1 MKRTSSQTQAQG
13 SKTRGTAARERV
25 DITSGPPEP
34 YAGKLGARMRDLR
47 LERGLSLASLREA
60 GGLTPSQMSSAE
72 RGRVRVTMGTVVAV
86 ARALDVP
93 PFVLMAFPDEDPLS
107 AVLEEIRQ
115 AYGGDM
121 RRVSAV
127 IEERASARLAK
138 KRAGR
143 GGATKRSGHE

>member
-1 MKRTSSQTQAQG
+1 MKRTSRETQAQG
-13 SKTRGTAARERV
+13 SKTRAAARERA
-25 DITSGPPEP
+25 DNTSGLPEP

-93 PFVLMAFPDEDPLS
+93 PFVLLAFPDEDPLS

-127 IEERASARLAK
+127 IEERTSGLLGK
-138 KRAGR
+138 KRGR
-143 GGATKRSGHE
+143 GATKRSLHE

>member
-1 MKRTSSQTQAQG
+1 MKRTSSETQAQG
-13 SKTRGTAARERV
+13 SKTRAAARGRA
-25 DITSGPPEP
+25 DITSGLPEP

-47 LERGLSLASLREA
+47 LERGMSLASLREA

-127 IEERASARLAK
+127 IEERASGRLGK
-138 KRAGR
+138 KRAAR
-143 GGATKRSGHE
+143 GGAAKRSLPE

>member
-1 MKRTSSQTQAQG
+1 MKRTSRETQAQR
-13 SKTRGTAARERV
+13 SKDARPNTDRARV
-25 DITSGPPEP
+25 GMTSGQPET
-34 YAGKLGARMRDLR
+34 YASKLGARMRDLR
-47 LERGLSLASLREA
+47 LERGMSLASLREA

-86 ARALDVP
+86 ARALHVP
-93 PFVLMAFPDEDPLS
+93 AFVLMAFPDEDPLS

-121 RRVSAV
+121 RRATAA
-127 IEERASARLAK
+127 IEERAGGRLAK

-143 GGATKRSGHE
+143 AATKRALHE

>member
-1 MKRTSSQTQAQG
+1 MKRRSSETQAQG
-13 SKTRGTAARERV
+13 SKTRAAARERAG
-25 DITSGPPEP
+25 ITSGLPEP

-127 IEERASARLAK
+127 IEERTGGRPGK
-138 KRAGR
+138 KRAAR
-143 GGATKRSGHE
+143 ATKRSLHE